1 SGPSGQPGRFRDSR
15 LVRMCSAASGLRHH
29 RVTGCGRPVTS
40 ENILASA
47 APNAPAPNTAIS
59 MRASYQFA
67 RAVAG
72 LITGFVTGRRV
83 AVVDD
88 DRDIRDALR
97 GALTDEGYDV
107 TVVPNGLRLLSALQV
122 DKPDLIVLD
131 VMMSW
136 IDGFELCKAIK
147 RNADYQRIP
156 VMFISAK

>member
-1 SGPSGQPGRFRDSR
+1 MS
-15 LVRMCSAASGLRHH
+15 
-29 RVTGCGRPVTS
+29 
-40 ENILASA
+40 
-47 APNAPAPNTAIS
+47 
-59 MRASYQFA
+59 
-67 RAVAG
+67 
-72 LITGFVTGRRV
+72 RRV

-136 IDGFELCKAIK
+136 IDGFELCRAIK
-147 RNADYQRIP
+147 RNQDYSRIP
-156 VMFISAK
+156 VIFISAKTSTADIQHGLECGAVDYVTKPFDLSTLLGKIESIIGPP

>member
-1 SGPSGQPGRFRDSR
+1 
-15 LVRMCSAASGLRHH
+15 M
-29 RVTGCGRPVTS
+29 
-40 ENILASA
+40 
-47 APNAPAPNTAIS
+47 
-59 MRASYQFA
+59 
-67 RAVAG
+67 
-72 LITGFVTGRRV
+72 GRRV

-136 IDGFELCKAIK
+136 IDGFELCRAIK
-147 RNADYQRIP
+147 RNPEFRDIP
-156 VMFISAK
+156 VVFISGKTAPADIERGMAAGAVDYFPKPLDIERLLGRVEE

>member
-1 SGPSGQPGRFRDSR
+1 
-15 LVRMCSAASGLRHH
+15 M
-29 RVTGCGRPVTS
+29 
-40 ENILASA
+40 
-47 APNAPAPNTAIS
+47 
-59 MRASYQFA
+59 
-67 RAVAG
+67 
-72 LITGFVTGRRV
+72 GRRV

-156 VMFISAK
+156 VMFISAKNTPEDIEHGLSCGAIDYVTKPFDLPTLLAKIEKIVGPPGHGPH

>member
-1 SGPSGQPGRFRDSR
+1 
-15 LVRMCSAASGLRHH
+15 M
-29 RVTGCGRPVTS
+29 
-40 ENILASA
+40 
-47 APNAPAPNTAIS
+47 
-59 MRASYQFA
+59 
-67 RAVAG
+67 
-72 LITGFVTGRRV
+72 
-83 AVVDD
+83 VDD

-156 VMFISAK
+156 VMFISAKNTPEDIEHGLSCGAVDYVTKPFEEEELHEVVRDTLAVLPAGPARVSQNSLFHSF